1 MTDGAAGIE
10 QTRVDLIALQRNAIL
25 ALLIALSVAAW
36 ALLIWQGA
44 GHDAHSSMASPSMG
58 LGAPLFIAVWLAMTI
73 AMMFPT
79 VAPMALTFHKAQ
91 AARRKRGQAFVG
103 TWAFLAGYLL
113 VWMASGL
120 LAYIGAL
127 AAEAA
132 AARLDLSA
140 QARRAS
146 AV

>member
-1 MTDGAAGIE
+1 ME

-79 VAPMALTFHKAQ
+79 VAPMALTFHKTQ

-120 LAYIGAL
+120 
-127 AAEAA
+127 
-132 AARLDLSA
+132 ARLYWRA
-140 QARRAS
+140 RRGGCRRAS
-146 AV
+146 GSFGADAWRASAG